1 MDAANDK
8 DYERIIK
15 EIRLDRQM
23 KRKRLFQQAKR
34 ARIKSSGTQNAKK
47 EPTRG

>member
-1 MDAANDK
+1 MNATNDDK

-23 KRKRLFQQAKR
+23 KRKRLFEQAKR
-34 ARIKSSGTQNAKK
+34 ANAKSVEK
-47 EPTRG
+47 TKKTD